1 MPSAHENLIG
11 YKFMLAFEGRTPP
24 ERVLD
29 WIAERKVGGFS
40 LFRPHN
46 YDTPAQ
52 VRALTSALQRAARAA
67 GQAPLLIA
75 TDQEGGQLTAMG
87 EGTTQFAGNM
97 ALGATRDP
105 ALARRV
111 GRAIGLELAAIGIN
125 VSIAPVPELNPN
137 PRHPSLCCR
146 SFGDDPAVAATLGAA
161 LIDGLQSAGVAATI
175 KHFPGKGEA
184 AVDSHY
190 KMPVI
195 AH

>member
-1 MPSAHENLIG
+1 MPSAHEDLIG

-67 GQAPLLIA
+67 GQAPLRVA
-75 TDQEGGQLTAMG
+75 SDREGGLLTAMG
-87 EGTTQFAGNM
+87 AGTSQFAGNM

-111 GRAIGLELAAIGIN
+111 GRAIRLELAAIGIN
-125 VSIAPVPELNPN
+125 VNYAPVLDLNTH
-137 PRHPSLCCR
+137 PRSPSLGIR
-146 SFGDDPAVAATLGAA
+146 S
-161 LIDGLQSAGVAATI
+161 
-175 KHFPGKGEA
+175 
-184 AVDSHY
+184 
-190 KMPVI
+190 
-195 AH
+195 

>member
-105 ALARRV
+105 ELARRV
-111 GRAIGLELAAIGIN
+111 GRAIGLELAAMGVNIN
-125 VSIAPVPELNPN
+125 YGPVLDLNTN
-137 PRHPSLCCR
+137 PRNPALGMR
-146 SFGDDPAVAATLGAA
+146 GFGDEPRLA
-161 LIDGLQSAGVAATI
+161 
-175 KHFPGKGEA
+175 
-184 AVDSHY
+184 
-190 KMPVI
+190 
-195 AH
+195 